1 MSEGKHD
8 GPPSDQ
14 HGPTRGDATSPAAE
28 TPPAGPASDATDA
41 GPADRLGAL
50 LGASGARGTG
60 PGGELGG
67 ELDSADE
74 DALRRLLRDAAGE
87 PEPRAD
93 ALDHIRR
100 TIPVRRARRRNA
112 LIGVGAA
119 VLAVGVTLPLMRA
132 GVVPG
137 PLNAHTSANAAQSA
151 DAAASGAGA
160 AVDGAAGGERHTG
173 PDGSRGDAKEKA
185 DDPVPHE
192 DAPDNEEL
200 APTAPSCTRDQ
211 LGQPVV
217 SVAEPNNNGRIYGH
231 FRLTNVSDETCRI
244 KGGGELTAVSQGR
257 ATGYTVQVLDHTS
270 GGRASQLPDPA
281 DSSGRVVLASG
292 ASYEVRFAWVPPD
305 GIAGCTPSTPGP
317 DPSEPGGGGSTPTPG
332 TDGGGGDGGE
342 DPTTGGGETPTT
354 GGGGSDGDGGDQ
366 DGGDGSGGGSTGGS
380 GGGTGGGTGGG
391 KMPDQQEEADGLDTF
406 GTGGGGAAGDT
417 AVVLR
422 YTPAS
427 GEPRLPAAYLTGACG
442 GTVYRTQP
450 LPTS

>member
-8 GPPSDQ
+8 GPHDNQ
-14 HGPTRGDATSPAAE
+14 HDPHAGDSTGGPD
-28 TPPAGPASDATDA
+28 DA
-41 GPADRLGAL
+41 GGSLV
-50 LGASGARGTG
+50 RG
-60 PGGELGG
+60 
-67 ELDSADE
+67 LDSADE
-74 DALRRLLRDAAGE
+74 EALRRLLRDAAGE
-87 PEPRAD
+87 PEPRPD
-93 ALDHIRR
+93 ALEHIRR

-119 VLAVGVTLPLMRA
+119 ALAVGVTLPLMRA

-137 PLNAHTSANAAQSA
+137 PLNAHNSANAAQSA

-160 AVDGAAGGERHTG
+160 AVDGSAGGERHTG
-173 PDGSRGDAKEKA
+173 PDGSRGDAKGKD

-192 DAPDNEEL
+192 DAPDHEEL

-244 KGGGELTAVSQGR
+244 KGGGELTA
-257 ATGYTVQVLDHTS
+257 
-270 GGRASQLPDPA
+270 
-281 DSSGRVVLASG
+281 
-292 ASYEVRFAWVPPD
+292 
-305 GIAGCTPSTPGP
+305 
-317 DPSEPGGGGSTPTPG
+317 
-332 TDGGGGDGGE
+332 
-342 DPTTGGGETPTT
+342 TGGGETPTT
-354 GGGGSDGDGGDQ
+354 GGADGGGGDGGDGGDQ
-366 DGGDGSGGGSTGGS
+366 TGGDGSGGAGGS
-380 GGGTGGGTGGG
+380 GGG
-391 KMPDQQEEADGLDTF
+391 KVPDQQEDINGLDTF
-406 GTGGGGAAGDT
+406 GTGGGGGGAET